1 MNKQELIE
9 QFAKSWVDFCTNLL
23 AEVETEK
30 EQINEK
36 LEALRTGTKTT
47 QNELNEL
54 KQKFAMERNKRK
66 ELGQAFIGFKDKQV
80 VENEQINEKLK
91 TIKQERQE
99 EIEQRKEL
107 DEAFKFA
114 LETLGTEVRAIQNEL
129 SEAKQAFITERNKR
143 KELGQVVEDLQEE
156 NKSLKQD
163 LQSVFRGLDALKQ
176 ENDRLRQENANLR
189 QLEANWSKH
198 IQDDTRHIKRV
209 TGPTPQSQ
217 AKASEVNHQRAEETN
232 IKVFRAIFGYL
243 QNAQDKSKVD
253 MSWLLKTTGLSE
265 STIRQTVKE
274 LQEGKLNK
282 HIQKQQN
289 GFLLYGLPVPPA
301 FISWKAKANF
311 FNVSR

>member
-1 MNKQELIE
+1 MNKQEWIE

-30 EQINEK
+30 EQINKKLRTIDQERQQEIK
-36 LEALRTGTKTT
+36 QRKELDEALTLVLEALRTETETT
-47 QNELNEL
+47 RNELNEL
-54 KQKFAMERNKRK
+54 KQKFATERNKRK

-80 VENEQINEKLK
+80 VEHTQ
-91 TIKQERQE
+91 
-99 EIEQRKEL
+99 
-107 DEAFKFA
+107 
-114 LETLGTEVRAIQNEL
+114 L
-129 SEAKQAFITERNKR
+129 SQD
-143 KELGQVVEDLQEE
+143 VENLQKE

-217 AKASEVNHQRAEETN
+217 AKASEVNRQRAEETN

-274 LQEGKLNK
+274 LQEGKLNN
-282 HIQKQQN
+282 HIQKRQD
-289 GFLLYGLPVPPA
+289 GSFLLYGLCVPTA
-301 FISWKAKANF
+301 FISWKTKANF
-311 FNVSR
+311 FNIPR